1 MKAEITNKLDR
12 LFDLLAMKADK
23 GDLLA
28 LQQKV
33 DGHDTQLTRIQDEM
47 DREHKHI
54 AWRTEW
60 RRWLIPTILSAL
72 MIAVMLFSTFFP
84 GTSGGPSMGDDQAAA
99 LADGTHQEH
108 EDHPWTIVIPDHPP
122 RSDSPEYKHSR
133 ATMNRIT
140 RNVDGFYYGQ
150 APYQDHH
157 GGGLWLLDD
166 DGWFLVR
173 NLAGIEWASQFCTD
187 PAKVDKLR
195 VNARRIY
202 AGFPK
207 AVAALGIRE
216 LLDTPI
222 TDAAASPGGPTRS
235 ATRASRSRPSW
246 RSCSRRQPARRGSG
260 SKPRWRR
267 SPRPRRPSGR
277 WSRSSRPTCRRPS
290 RPTRRPSRL
299 TSRHWARSS
308 SPMCS
313 RPWPS
318 APDRPTRLERRR
330 PAAGSHHGGR
340 RPGVFSCFYRRS
352 EW

>member
-1 MKAEITNKLDR
+1 
-12 LFDLLAMKADK
+12 
-23 GDLLA
+23 
-28 LQQKV
+28 
-33 DGHDTQLTRIQDEM
+33 
-47 DREHKHI
+47 
-54 AWRTEW
+54 
-60 RRWLIPTILSAL
+60 
-72 MIAVMLFSTFFP
+72 
-84 GTSGGPSMGDDQAAA
+84 MGDDQAAA

-133 ATMNRIT
+133 ATMNRIA

-173 NLAGIEWASQFCTD
+173 NLAGIEWASQFCAD

-222 TDAAASPGGPTRS
+222 TDAAGVARWTDSICNTSVPLTAELQKLFEEATGEARKRIEAALEKVTAAEATVRTLVTQFETDLS
-235 ATRASRSRPSW
+235 ATVQAD
-246 RSCSRRQPARRGSG
+246 A
-260 SKPRWRR
+260 
-267 SPRPRRPSGR
+267 
-277 WSRSSRPTCRRPS
+277 PT
-290 RPTRRPSRL
+290 L
-299 TSRHWARSS
+299 KADVE
-308 SPMCS
+308 
-313 RPWPS
+313 
-318 APDRPTRLERRR
+318 ALGKKLVADVL
-330 PAAGSHHGGR
+330 AALAVGA
-340 RPGVFSCFYRRS
+340 
-352 EW
+352 